1 VLLQPPPQ
9 TPIMVHVVET
19 PARQTTVVDV
29 LLGSLG
35 LTGLLLLLAALAG
48 VLFGGAFILYRKY
61 QARRTPYTGEAG
73 NVPHII

>member
-19 PARQTTVVDV
+19 PAHQTTVVDV
-29 LLGSLG
+29 LLGALG

-48 VLFGGAFILYRKY
+48 VLFGGAFILYRRY
-61 QARRTPYTGEAG
+61 QARHTPYTGEAG
-73 NVPHII
+73 NVPHIV